1 MARRSRPQQGPIQ
14 PATAEPHAPA
24 LPFPVEVFPSPLRRF
39 IWEVA
44 EALPCPAD
52 FVGVPLLAVLRAAIG
67 TSRVLQVKPGWGEGP
82 RLFTAVVAD
91 PGSKKSPALALV
103 MQPVREH
110 QQQLQAAYQHARPAD
125 HDDNLLQTSRLSPA
139 RDAVDVPPSSPPML
153 PQLYTT
159 DATPEALI

>member
-1 MARRSRPQQGPIQ
+1 MAKRSRHQQGPIQ
-14 PATAEPHAPA
+14 PATAELHAPA

-52 FVGVPLLAVLRAAIG
+52 FVGVPLLAVLGAAIG
-67 TSRVLQVKPGWGEGP
+67 TSRVLEVKPGWREGP

-103 MQPVREH
+103 MQPVRER
-110 QQQLQAAYQHARPAD
+110 QQRLQAAAQHARPAEEG
-125 HDDNLLQTSRLSPA
+125 DDVQPSGLPPLWVILA
-139 RDAVDVPPSSPPML
+139 RRCRYRPR
-153 PQLYTT
+153 
-159 DATPEALI
+159 